1 MIMLTTTKRTYLARV
16 AATLLLAVLCSIGV
30 RAQDA
35 KIIIWLNDGNKSEVL
50 FADMP
55 ELTYADGNVNLQSN
69 SPSTTFSWPIANV
82 QKLTFENLDTNI
94 RDVKATGLDLL
105 SDHFDAYD
113 LSGKMVRKG
122 IKSISELPKGAYII
136 KDGKVTFKVV
146 RK

>member
-1 MIMLTTTKRTYLARV
+1 MLTTTKRTYLARA
-16 AATLLLAVLCSIGV
+16 AATLLFAVFCTTGAWAADS
-30 RAQDA
+30 
-35 KIIIWLNDGNKSEVL
+35 KIIVWLNDGNKSEVL
-50 FADMP
+50 FTDMP

-82 QKLTFENLDTNI
+82 QKLTFENLDTSI

>member
-1 MIMLTTTKRTYLARV
+1 MLTTTKRTYLARV

-82 QKLTFENLDTNI
+82 QKLTFENLDTSI

-122 IKSISELPKGAYII
+122 IKSISELPKGTYII

>member
-1 MIMLTTTKRTYLARV
+1 MV
-16 AATLLLAVLCSIGV
+16 LLFTVLCSIGV

-35 KIIIWLNDGNKSEVL
+35 KIIVWLTDGNKSEVL

-69 SPSTTFSWPIANV
+69 SPSTTLSWPIENV
-82 QKLTFENLDTNI
+82 LKLTFENVDTAI
-94 RDVKATGLDLL
+94 RDVKTTGLDLL

-113 LSGKMVRKG
+113 LSGKLVRKG
-122 IKSISELPKGAYII
+122 IKSISELPLGTYII
-136 KDGKVTFKVV
+136 KDGSTTIKVQ

>member
-1 MIMLTTTKRTYLARV
+1 MKQKTNQLVR
-16 AATLLLAVLCSIGV
+16 AAMVLLFTVLCSIGV

-35 KIIIWLNDGNKSEVL
+35 KIIVWLTDGNKSEVL

-69 SPSTTFSWPIANV
+69 SPSTTLSWPIENV
-82 QKLTFENLDTNI
+82 LKLTFENVDTAI
-94 RDVKATGLDLL
+94 RDVKTTGLDLL

-113 LSGKMVRKG
+113 LSGKLVRKG
-122 IKSISELPKGAYII
+122 IKSISELPLGTYII
-136 KDGKVTFKVV
+136 KDGSTTIKVQ

>member
-1 MIMLTTTKRTYLARV
+1 MKQKTNQLTR
-16 AATLLLAVLCSIGV
+16 AAMTLLLVMLCSIGV
-30 RAQDA
+30 RAEDA

-82 QKLTFENLDTNI
+82 QKLTFENLDTSI

-113 LSGKMVRKG
+113 LSGKLVRKG
-122 IKSISELPKGAYII
+122 IKSISELPLGTYII
-136 KDGKVTFKVV
+136 KDGNVTLKVQ